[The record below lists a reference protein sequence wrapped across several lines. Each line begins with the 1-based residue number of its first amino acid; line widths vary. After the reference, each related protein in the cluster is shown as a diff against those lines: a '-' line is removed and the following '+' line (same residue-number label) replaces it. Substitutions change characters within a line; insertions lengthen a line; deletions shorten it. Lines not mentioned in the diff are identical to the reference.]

1 MKIKSAL
8 ILCAGYGKRLNPLT
22 LSTPKPLLRFKK
34 LTMLEH
40 TINFIEKLGIKNIK
54 INTFYLEKKINDYVF
69 INFPE
74 KKIEVISDGK
84 EILGTGG
91 GILNL
96 VKPSEDNDFIVFN
109 PDTFWDEKYLDPIK
123 KMIEVKATF

>member
-74 KKIEVISDGK
+74 KKNRSYK
-84 EILGTGG
+84 
-91 GILNL
+91 
-96 VKPSEDNDFIVFN
+96 
-109 PDTFWDEKYLDPIK
+109 
-123 KMIEVKATF
+123 